1 MMPAPS
7 RQPKPAIRKAR
18 LGAVLAAV
26 IALVALVALAAFL
39 PSSGSSAGDVPVM
52 RVTPENFARQVP
64 AQGNL
69 QAVTATPV
77 IVPTGVPGPFRIG
90 WIAPDGSK
98 VKQGDV
104 VIRFDPSVIEK
115 RLVDAGD
122 DLRENRLAMEK
133 KQIDGTSELRK
144 LEKDAAMA
152 RLELQDAKQFQKKDS
167 LIFSRADIIESEIDQ
182 GLAEAREG
190 HAQATR
196 QTRQKLSGTE
206 EALLQIKIRQADAK
220 ISQARAALQ
229 ALTVTAPH
237 DGVLILKRNWRGE
250 STRVGDSVWNGQP
263 LAEIPDLAK
272 MQAEV
277 YVLEADAGGLTPGRQ
292 ASVTVESAPGVTWPA
307 KIARVDALAK
317 PRVLGSPVQYFAVT
331 LALARTD
338 PQVMKPGQRVRATL
352 FLEQRKGA
360 LLVPRQ
366 ALVDREGRTVV
377 YRRDPKAQGGNGFVP
392 VEVKLGPSSL
402 GRVVVD
408 SGLKAGDV
416 LAMRDP
422 TRPAGAPPE
431 KKDTAH
437 KASPVSSH
445 RRGSG
450 MIIISQ

>member
-1 MMPAPS
+1 M
-7 RQPKPAIRKAR
+7 RRAR
-18 LGAVLAAV
+18 PFVVLAGV
-26 IALVALVALAAFL
+26 ILLIALAAFL
-39 PSSGSSAGDVPVM
+39 PRPGSGAAGDVPVL
-52 RVTPENFARQVP
+52 RVAPEDFERQVP

-77 IVPTGVPGPFRIG
+77 SVPLGVPGPFRIG
-90 WIAPDGSK
+90 WVAPDGSR

-104 VIRFDPSVIEK
+104 VIRFDSSAIEK
-115 RLVDAGD
+115 QLVDAGD
-122 DLRENRLAMEK
+122 DLKQNRLAMEK
-133 KQIDGTSELRK
+133 KEIEGSSELRK

-152 RLELQDAKQFQKKDS
+152 RLELADAKQFQKKDA

-182 GLAEAREG
+182 GLAEQREG

-196 QTRQKLSGTE
+196 KTRQKLSGTE

-220 ISQARAALQ
+220 INQARAALQ

-250 STRVGDSVWNGQP
+250 ATRVGDSVWNGQP
-263 LAEIPDLAK
+263 LAEIPDLSR
-272 MQAEV
+272 MEAEV
-277 YVLEADAGGLTPGRQ
+277 YVLEADAGGLTPGRL
-292 ASVTVESAPGVTWPA
+292 AKVTVESAPGVTWPA

-317 PRVLGSPVQYFAVT
+317 PRILGSPVQYFAVT

-338 PQVMKPGQRVRATL
+338 PRVMKPGQRVQATL
-352 FLEQRKGA
+352 FLEQRRAA

-366 ALVDREGRTVV
+366 ALFDREGRTVV
-377 YRRDPKAQGGNGFVP
+377 YRRDPRSRGGNGFVP

-408 SGLKAGDV
+408 SGLRGGDV

-431 KKDTAH
+431 KKDNVH
-437 KASPVSSH
+437 KAPPVSSR
-445 RRGSG
+445 RRGGG
-450 MIIISQ
+450 MIIIQ